1 MSERKL
7 QRIVEAQSTSDGD
20 GVKIKRIAG
29 RDINPVFDPFLLL
42 DEIESDEAADY
53 VGGFP
58 AHPHRGFET
67 ITYMIDGRMRHE
79 DHLGNQGLLTDGGV
93 QWMLAGR
100 GVIHSEMPEQTEG
113 RLHGFQLWLNLPAA
127 EKMQPARYQDFQS
140 DELPVIKL
148 DNGGR
153 VKVIVGRQGEVASP
167 MPVATT
173 APLYLDIALPAGASY
188 SPLLAGYASVALYV
202 YQGQTGQ
209 LQQSQMGFYSAGEQ
223 FTVTAGEQGVRLL
236 LLAGHAIG
244 EPIAQHGPF
253 VMNSV
258 EEIKQAMNDYST
270 GRLTEARA

>member
-1 MSERKL
+1 MSERQL
-7 QRIVEAQSTSDGD
+7 QRIVQAQSASDGD

-29 RDINPVFDPFLLL
+29 SDINPVFDPFLLL
-42 DEIESDEAADY
+42 DEIRSDEAADY

-67 ITYMIDGRMRHE
+67 ITYMIDGRLRHE
-79 DHLGNQGLLTDGGV
+79 DHLGNRGLLTDGGV

-127 EKMQPARYQDFQS
+127 EKMQLARYQDFQRE
-140 DELPVIKL
+140 ELPLISL
-148 DNGGR
+148 DNGGQ
-153 VKVIVGRQGEVASP
+153 VKVIAGRQGEVVSP

-173 APLYLDIALPAGASY
+173 APLYLDIQLPAGASY
-188 SPLLAGYASVALYV
+188 SPLLAGYAAVALYV
-202 YQGQTGQ
+202 YQGQAGQ
-209 LQQSQMGFYSAGEQ
+209 LKQSQMGFYGEGEQ
-223 FTVTAGEQGVRLL
+223 FTVTAGEHGVRLL
-236 LLAGHAIG
+236 LLAGRAIG

-258 EEIKQAMNDYST
+258 EEIKQAINDYSA
-270 GRLTEARA
+270 GRLAEA

>member
-1 MSERKL
+1 MSERQL
-7 QRIVEAQSTSDGD
+7 QRIVQAQSASDGD

-42 DEIESDEAADY
+42 DEIRSDEAADY

-67 ITYMIDGRMRHE
+67 ITYMIDGRLRHE
-79 DHLGNQGLLTDGGV
+79 DHLGNRGLLTDGGV

-127 EKMQPARYQDFQS
+127 EKMQLARYQDFQRE
-140 DELPVIKL
+140 ELPLISL
-148 DNGGR
+148 DNGGQ
-153 VKVIVGRQGEVASP
+153 VKVIAGRQGEVVSP

-173 APLYLDIALPAGASY
+173 APLYLDIQLPAGASY
-188 SPLLAGYASVALYV
+188 SPLLAGYAAVALYV
-202 YQGQTGQ
+202 YQGQAGQ
-209 LQQSQMGFYSAGEQ
+209 LKQSQMGFYGEGEQ
-223 FTVTAGEQGVRLL
+223 FTVTAGEHGVRLL
-236 LLAGHAIG
+236 LLAGRAIG

-258 EEIKQAMNDYST
+258 EEIQQAINDYSA
-270 GRLTEARA
+270 GRLAEA

>member
-1 MSERKL
+1 MSERQL
-7 QRIVEAQSTSDGD
+7 QRIVQAQSASDGD

-42 DEIESDEAADY
+42 DEIRSDEAADY

-67 ITYMIDGRMRHE
+67 ITYMIDGRLRHE
-79 DHLGNQGLLTDGGV
+79 DHLGNRGLLTDGGV

-127 EKMQPARYQDFQS
+127 EKMQLARYQDFQRE
-140 DELPVIKL
+140 ELPVISL
-148 DNGGR
+148 DNGGQ
-153 VKVIVGRQGEVASP
+153 VKVIAGRHGEVVSP

-173 APLYLDIALPAGASY
+173 APLYLDIQLPAGASY
-188 SPLLAGYASVALYV
+188 SPLLAGYAAVALYV
-202 YQGQTGQ
+202 YQGQAGQ
-209 LQQSQMGFYSAGEQ
+209 LKQSQMGFYGEGEQ
-223 FTVTAGEQGVRLL
+223 FTVTAGEHGVRLL
-236 LLAGHAIG
+236 LLAGLAIG

-258 EEIKQAMNDYST
+258 EEIQQAINDYSA
-270 GRLTEARA
+270 GRLAEA

>member
-1 MSERKL
+1 MSERQL
-7 QRIVEAQSTSDGD
+7 QRIVQAQSASDGD

-42 DEIESDEAADY
+42 DEIRSDEAADY

-67 ITYMIDGRMRHE
+67 ITYMIDGRLRHE
-79 DHLGNQGLLTDGGV
+79 DHLGNRGLLTDGGV

-127 EKMQPARYQDFQS
+127 EKMQRARYQDFQRE
-140 DELPVIKL
+140 ELPLISL
-148 DNGGR
+148 DNGGQ
-153 VKVIVGRQGEVASP
+153 VKVIAGRQGEVVSP

-173 APLYLDIALPAGASY
+173 APLYLDIQLPAGASY
-188 SPLLAGYASVALYV
+188 SPLLAGYAAVALYV
-202 YQGQTGQ
+202 YQGQAGQ
-209 LQQSQMGFYSAGEQ
+209 LKQSQMGFYGEGEQ
-223 FTVTAGEQGVRLL
+223 FTVTAGEHGVRLL
-236 LLAGHAIG
+236 LLAGRAIG

-258 EEIKQAMNDYST
+258 EEIKQAINDYSA
-270 GRLTEARA
+270 GRLAEA

>member
-7 QRIVEAQSTSDGD
+7 QRVVDAQPASDGD

-42 DEIESDEAADY
+42 DEIKSDEAADY

-79 DHLGNQGLLTDGGV
+79 DHLGNRGLLTDGGV

-100 GVIHSEMPEQTEG
+100 GVIHSEMPEQTAG

-127 EKMQPARYQDFQS
+127 EKMQLPRYQDFQRK
-140 DELPVIKL
+140 ELPLISL

-153 VKVIVGRQGEVASP
+153 VKVIVGRQGEVVSP
-167 MPVATT
+167 VPVATT
-173 APLYLDIALPAGASY
+173 APLYLDIQLPAGASY
-188 SPLLAGYASVALYV
+188 SPLLAGYTAVALYV
-202 YQGQTGQ
+202 YQGQAGQ
-209 LQQSQMGFYSAGEQ
+209 LKQGQMGFYSEGEQ
-223 FTVTAGEQGVRLL
+223 FTVTAGEHGVRLL
-236 LLAGHAIG
+236 LLAGRAIG

-253 VMNSV
+253 VMSSM
-258 EEIKQAMNDYST
+258 EEIGQAIDDYSA
-270 GRLTEARA
+270 GRLAEA

>member
-1 MSERKL
+1 MSERQL
-7 QRIVEAQSTSDGD
+7 QRIVQAQSASDGD

-42 DEIESDEAADY
+42 DEIRSDEAADY

-67 ITYMIDGRMRHE
+67 ITYMIDGRLRHE
-79 DHLGNQGLLTDGGV
+79 DHLGNRGLLTDGGV

-127 EKMQPARYQDFQS
+127 EKMQLARYQDFQRE
-140 DELPVIKL
+140 ELPVISL
-148 DNGGR
+148 DNGGQ
-153 VKVIVGRQGEVASP
+153 VKVIAGRQGEVMSP

-173 APLYLDIALPAGASY
+173 APLYLDIQLPAGASY
-188 SPLLAGYASVALYV
+188 SPLLAGYAAVALYV
-202 YQGQTGQ
+202 YQAQAGQ
-209 LQQSQMGFYSAGEQ
+209 LKQSQMGFYGEGEQ
-223 FTVTAGEQGVRLL
+223 FTVTAGEHGVRLL
-236 LLAGHAIG
+236 LLAGRAIG

-258 EEIKQAMNDYST
+258 EEIQQAINDYSA
-270 GRLTEARA
+270 GRLAEA

>member
-1 MSERKL
+1 MRTRKL
-7 QRIVEAQSTSDGD
+7 QRIVDAQSASDGD

-42 DEIESDEAADY
+42 DEIKSDEAADY

-67 ITYMIDGRMRHE
+67 ITYMIDGRLRHE
-79 DHLGNQGLLTDGGV
+79 DHLGNRGLLTDGGV

-127 EKMQPARYQDFQS
+127 EKMQLARYQDFQRE
-140 DELPVIKL
+140 ELPLISL
-148 DNGGR
+148 DNGGQ
-153 VKVIVGRQGEVASP
+153 VKVIAGRQGEVVSP

-173 APLYLDIALPAGASY
+173 APLYLDIQLPAGASY
-188 SPLLAGYASVALYV
+188 SPLLAGYAAVALYV
-202 YQGQTGQ
+202 YQGQAGQ
-209 LQQSQMGFYSAGEQ
+209 LKQSQMGFYGEGEQ
-223 FTVTAGEQGVRLL
+223 FTVTAGEHGVRLL
-236 LLAGHAIG
+236 LLAGRAIG

-258 EEIKQAMNDYST
+258 EEIKQAINDYSA
-270 GRLTEARA
+270 GRLAEA

>member
-1 MSERKL
+1 MSERQL
-7 QRIVEAQSTSDGD
+7 QRIVQAQSASDGD

-42 DEIESDEAADY
+42 DEIKSDEAADY

-67 ITYMIDGRMRHE
+67 ITYMIDGRLRHE
-79 DHLGNQGLLTDGGV
+79 DHLGNRGLLTDGGV

-127 EKMQPARYQDFQS
+127 EKMQLARYQDFQRE
-140 DELPVIKL
+140 ELPLISL
-148 DNGGR
+148 DNGGQ
-153 VKVIVGRQGEVASP
+153 VKVIAGRQGEVVSP

-173 APLYLDIALPAGASY
+173 APLYLDIQLPAGASY
-188 SPLLAGYASVALYV
+188 SPLLAGYAAVALYV
-202 YQGQTGQ
+202 YQGQAGQ
-209 LQQSQMGFYSAGEQ
+209 LKQSQMGFYGEGEQ
-223 FTVTAGEQGVRLL
+223 FTVTAGEHGVRLL
-236 LLAGHAIG
+236 LLAGRAIG

-258 EEIKQAMNDYST
+258 EEIKQAINDYSA
-270 GRLTEARA
+270 GRLAEA

>member
-1 MSERKL
+1 MSERQL
-7 QRIVEAQSTSDGD
+7 QRIVQAQSASDGD

-29 RDINPVFDPFLLL
+29 SDINPVFDPFLLL
-42 DEIESDEAADY
+42 DEIKSDEAADY

-67 ITYMIDGRMRHE
+67 ITYMIDGRLRHE
-79 DHLGNQGLLTDGGV
+79 DHLGNRGLLTDGGV

-127 EKMQPARYQDFQS
+127 EKMQLARYQDFQRE
-140 DELPVIKL
+140 ELPLISL
-148 DNGGR
+148 DNGGQ
-153 VKVIVGRQGEVASP
+153 VKVIAGRQGEVVSP

-173 APLYLDIALPAGASY
+173 APLYLDIQLPAGASY
-188 SPLLAGYASVALYV
+188 SPLLAGYAAVALYV
-202 YQGQTGQ
+202 YQGQAGQ
-209 LQQSQMGFYSAGEQ
+209 LKQSQMGFYGEGEQ
-223 FTVTAGEQGVRLL
+223 FTVTAGEHGVRLL
-236 LLAGHAIG
+236 LLAGRAIG

-258 EEIKQAMNDYST
+258 EEIKQAINDYSA
-270 GRLTEARA
+270 GRLAEA

>member
-1 MSERKL
+1 MRVRKL
-7 QRIVEAQSTSDGD
+7 QRIVEAQSASDGD

-42 DEIESDEAADY
+42 DEIRSDEAADY

-67 ITYMIDGRMRHE
+67 ITYMIDGRLRHE
-79 DHLGNQGLLTDGGV
+79 DHLGNRGLLTDGGV

-127 EKMQPARYQDFQS
+127 EKMQLARYQDFQRE
-140 DELPVIKL
+140 ELPVISL
-148 DNGGR
+148 DNGGQ
-153 VKVIVGRQGEVASP
+153 VKVIAGRQGEVVSP
-167 MPVATT
+167 VPVATT
-173 APLYLDIALPAGASY
+173 APLYLDIQLPAGASY
-188 SPLLAGYASVALYV
+188 SPLLAGYAAVALYV
-202 YQGQTGQ
+202 YQGQAGQ
-209 LQQSQMGFYSAGEQ
+209 LKQSQMGFYGEGEQ
-223 FTVTAGEQGVRLL
+223 FTVTAGEHGVRLL
-236 LLAGHAIG
+236 LLAGRAIG

-258 EEIKQAMNDYST
+258 EEIKQAINDYSA
-270 GRLTEARA
+270 GRLAEA

>member
-1 MSERKL
+1 
-7 QRIVEAQSTSDGD
+7 
-20 GVKIKRIAG
+20 
-29 RDINPVFDPFLLL
+29 
-42 DEIESDEAADY
+42 
-53 VGGFP
+53 
-58 AHPHRGFET
+58 
-67 ITYMIDGRMRHE
+67 
-79 DHLGNQGLLTDGGV
+79 
-93 QWMLAGR
+93 
-100 GVIHSEMPEQTEG
+100 
-113 RLHGFQLWLNLPAA
+113 
-127 EKMQPARYQDFQS
+127 
-140 DELPVIKL
+140 
-148 DNGGR
+148 
-153 VKVIVGRQGEVASP
+153 VASP

-209 LQQSQMGFYSAGEQ
+209 LKQSQMGFYSAGEQ

>member
-1 MSERKL
+1 MSERQL
-7 QRIVEAQSTSDGD
+7 QRVVDAQSASDGD

-42 DEIESDEAADY
+42 DEIKSDEAADY

-79 DHLGNQGLLTDGGV
+79 DHLGNRGLLTDGGV

-127 EKMQPARYQDFQS
+127 EKMQQARYQDFQR
-140 DELPVIKL
+140 DELPLINL

-153 VKVIVGRQGEVASP
+153 VKVIVGRQGEVVSP

-173 APLYLDIALPAGASY
+173 APLYLDIHLPAGASY
-188 SPLLAGYASVALYV
+188 APLLAGYAAVALYV
-202 YQGQTGQ
+202 YQGQAGQ
-209 LQQSQMGFYSAGEQ
+209 LKQSQMGFYGEGEQ
-223 FTVTAGEQGVRLL
+223 FTVTAGEHGVRLL
-236 LLAGHAIG
+236 LLAGRAIG

-253 VMNSV
+253 VMNNM
-258 EEIKQAMNDYST
+258 EEIRQAINDYSA
-270 GRLTEARA
+270 GRLAEAQG

>member
-1 MSERKL
+1 MSERQL
-7 QRIVEAQSTSDGD
+7 QRIVQAQAASDGD

-42 DEIESDEAADY
+42 DEIRSDEAADY

-67 ITYMIDGRMRHE
+67 ITYMIDGRLRHE
-79 DHLGNQGLLTDGGV
+79 DHLGNRGLLTDGGV

-127 EKMQPARYQDFQS
+127 EKMQLARYQDFQRE
-140 DELPVIKL
+140 ELPLISL
-148 DNGGR
+148 DNGGQ
-153 VKVIVGRQGEVASP
+153 VKVIAGRQGEVVSP

-173 APLYLDIALPAGASY
+173 APLYLDIQLPAGASY
-188 SPLLAGYASVALYV
+188 SPLLAGYAAVALYV
-202 YQGQTGQ
+202 YQGQAGQ
-209 LQQSQMGFYSAGEQ
+209 LKQSQMGFYGEGEQ
-223 FTVTAGEQGVRLL
+223 FTVTAGEHGVRLL
-236 LLAGHAIG
+236 LLAGRAIG

-258 EEIKQAMNDYST
+258 EEIKQAINDYSA
-270 GRLTEARA
+270 GRLAEA

>member
-1 MSERKL
+1 MSERQL
-7 QRIVEAQSTSDGD
+7 QRIVQAQSASDGD

-29 RDINPVFDPFLLL
+29 SDINPVFDPFLLL
-42 DEIESDEAADY
+42 DEIKSDEAADY

-67 ITYMIDGRMRHE
+67 ITYMIDGRLRHE
-79 DHLGNQGLLTDGGV
+79 DHLGNRGLLTDGGV

-127 EKMQPARYQDFQS
+127 EKMQRARYQDFQRE
-140 DELPVIKL
+140 ELPLISL
-148 DNGGR
+148 DNGGQ
-153 VKVIVGRQGEVASP
+153 VKVIAGRQGEVVSP

-173 APLYLDIALPAGASY
+173 APLYLDIQLPAGASY
-188 SPLLAGYASVALYV
+188 SPLLAGYAAVALYV
-202 YQGQTGQ
+202 YQGQAGQ
-209 LQQSQMGFYSAGEQ
+209 LKQSQMGFYGEGEQ
-223 FTVTAGEQGVRLL
+223 FTVTAGEHGVRLL
-236 LLAGHAIG
+236 LLAGRAIG

-258 EEIKQAMNDYST
+258 EEIKQAINDYSA
-270 GRLTEARA
+270 GRLAEA